1 MHPRTLLTIHE
12 RQHASRQIILGHPLA
27 VRGGVQD
34 SRCAVPGMSAPA
46 ETLKGSSLSLRH
58 LRPPLQQYVS
68 SGTPDELGTSRR
80 SCKLQ

>member
-58 LRPPLQQYVS
+58 LRPPLQLMFCPSVT
-68 SGTPDELGTSRR
+68 GLHRHR
-80 SCKLQ
+80 SHLL